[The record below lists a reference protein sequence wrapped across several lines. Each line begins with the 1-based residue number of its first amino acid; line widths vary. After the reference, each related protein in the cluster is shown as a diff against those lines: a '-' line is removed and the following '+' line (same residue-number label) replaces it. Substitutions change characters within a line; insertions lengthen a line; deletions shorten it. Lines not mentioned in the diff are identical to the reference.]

1 MTCYKENNTQR
12 IFPLDCL
19 FRRKRPLI
27 FLQYLFLILL
37 LLSAGC
43 TPDNG
48 NGVNAGRS
56 ENVGDNDGTSGTDT
70 AEVSYLALGNSY
82 TIGESVP
89 ESERWP
95 VQLANRLSG
104 DTFLVEPL
112 RIVARTGWTTQQLLD
127 GIEQANLRASY
138 DVVSLLIGVNN
149 QYRGLD
155 FGVYRTQFDSLLR
168 RSLDFAR
175 GREDKV
181 FVLSIPNYGVTPF
194 AEGRDTARIRREIAR
209 YNAAADSIC
218 QEYGVSF
225 FNITPISQRAEDDP
239 SLVAS
244 DGLHPSGRQYRLW
257 VEKILDSTRTIFT
270 E

>member
-1 MTCYKENNTQR
+1 MICSNENNTR
-12 IFPLDCL
+12 RFFSLGCL
-19 FRRKRPLI
+19 FSMKRPLI
-27 FLQYLFLILL
+27 LIQALFLSSLL
-37 LLSAGC
+37 LFVAC

-48 NGVNAGRS
+48 NGVNAGKTDG
-56 ENVGDNDGTSGTDT
+56 VGEDDGTSGTDT
-70 AEVSYLALGNSY
+70 ARVSYLALGNSY

-95 VQLANRLSG
+95 LQLANRLS
-104 DTFLVEPL
+104 DETFVVEPL

-127 GIEQANLRASY
+127 GIEQADLRASY

-149 QYRGLD
+149 QYQGLD
-155 FGVYRTQFDSLLR
+155 IGIYHTQFDSLLR
-168 RSLDFAR
+168 KSIDFAR
-175 GREDKV
+175 GREEKV

-209 YNAAADSIC
+209 YNAVADSIC
-218 QEYGVSF
+218 QDYGVRF

>member
-1 MTCYKENNTQR
+1 MICIKKITTDR
-12 IFPLDCL
+12 ILPLDG
-19 FRRKRPLI
+19 PLRLKGSHI
-27 FLQYLFLILL
+27 LVSLLFLASLL
-37 LLSAGC
+37 VSSGC
-43 TPDNG
+43 TSDNG
-48 NGVNAGRS
+48 NGLNGRRS
-56 ENVGDNDGTSGTDT
+56 GNDTGGDENTNTDT
-70 AEVSYLALGNSY
+70 TNVSYLALGNSY

-104 DTFLVEPL
+104 DTFVVEPL

-127 GIEQANLRASY
+127 GIERAGLRASY

-149 QYRGLD
+149 QYRGLE
-155 FGVYRTQFDSLLR
+155 FGIYRTQFDSLLR
-168 RSLDFAR
+168 KSIDFAR

-194 AEGRDTARIRREIAR
+194 AEGRDTAQIRSEIAR

-218 QEYGVSF
+218 QEYGVRF

-257 VEKILDSTRTIFT
+257 VEKILDSTRIIFT